1 MLRPTDAPFQ
11 TMASPSP
18 TPPRAAARAT
28 VNVRAPGRLHLG
40 FLDPSGSLGRRFGSI
55 GLVIDGFE
63 TEVELAPAEHDALS
77 ADTLAAQDELGRAS
91 AHLQSL
97 REHSGC
103 HAPLSLRL
111 RHVLPA
117 HAGFGSGTQ
126 LALAVGRA
134 FARCHGLELDTPTL
148 ARWLGRGQRSGIGIA
163 GFDAGGLLLD
173 GGPGRDGSPAQLLS
187 RIVLPEAWRV
197 VIVLDEQVSGLS
209 GAGEREAIA
218 RLPPL
223 PQAAAADLC
232 HQVLMRVLPGAAS
245 DDFAAFAPG
254 LNRVQQ
260 LLGDHFAPAQDG
272 SAWTSAAVGRLMR
285 WWGESTGDA
294 AAIGQSSWGP
304 TGFAIVPSA
313 DAAQGL
319 INAARAAGVVD
330 DGLTLRVVTA
340 RHHGAQVTELPVR

>member
-1 MLRPTDAPFQ
+1 M
-11 TMASPSP
+11 
-18 TPPRAAARAT
+18 
-28 VNVRAPGRLHLG
+28 
-40 FLDPSGSLGRRFGSI
+40 
-55 GLVIDGFE
+55 
-63 TEVELAPAEHDALS
+63 
-77 ADTLAAQDELGRAS
+77 
-91 AHLQSL
+91 
-97 REHSGC
+97 
-103 HAPLSLRL
+103 
-111 RHVLPA
+111 LPA

-126 LALAVGRA
+126 LALAIGCA
-134 FARCHGLELDTPTL
+134 FARVHALDLDTPTL
-148 ARWLGRGQRSGIGIA
+148 AQWLGRGQRSGIGIA

-187 RIVLPEAWRV
+187 RVELPHAWRV
-197 VIVLDEQVSGLS
+197 IVVLDDRVRGLS

-223 PQAAAADLC
+223 PQAASADIC
-232 HQVLMRVLPGAAS
+232 HQVLMRVMAGAAS

-285 WWGESTGDA
+285 WWGATAGDA

-304 TGFAIVPSA
+304 TGFAIVPTA

-319 INAARAAGVVD
+319 VDAARAAGVIDEALVV
-330 DGLTLRVVTA
+330 RVVTA
-340 RHHGAQVTELPVR
+340 RGRGAWLADLPAR